1 MAFQS
6 HKQFNIWNLH
16 VFLPRNNTWNIVVVV
31 VNIFMLSWYSLCIYE
46 QTAKTAEAN
55 HHLRCFCFTPKPK
68 AMPYKSI
75 IYLWP
80 MSMNW
85 SRWCSN
91 HHLCANTVSW
101 PKSCIFRCLK
111 SARHHQPLR
120 QCENKESWSRRKIL
134 KFQDLVKIWQD
145 FWQQHTL
152 MSLAGSYD
160 NILEQL
166 EPLLR
171 SD

>member
-1 MAFQS
+1 MFRININPIFEFRKEMLLAEINPNS
-6 HKQFNIWNLH
+6 PWQFVTVVEMYRGLRRTWQI
-16 VFLPRNNTWNIVVVV
+16 VTVRNR
-31 VNIFMLSWYSLCIYE
+31 LG
-46 QTAKTAEAN
+46 
-55 HHLRCFCFTPKPK
+55 
-68 AMPYKSI
+68 YKSI